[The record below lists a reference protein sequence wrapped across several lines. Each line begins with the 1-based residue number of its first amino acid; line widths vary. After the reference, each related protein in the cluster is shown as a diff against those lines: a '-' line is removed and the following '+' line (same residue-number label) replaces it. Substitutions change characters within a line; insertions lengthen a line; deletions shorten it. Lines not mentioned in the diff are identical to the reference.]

1 MSKKLNKRHGIYK
14 NVNLTKILRAQRNAR
29 YRANHPSMW
38 INPLLVKQE
47 QLQKT
52 TTARNETQELTTFD
66 LLSMNRNQSTQND
79 GNDSVNIS
87 SMDTNEFIDDD
98 DGDVTMVKY
107 EDDESEI
114 DIDFDEPVGYT
125 YNEND

>member
-1 MSKKLNKRHGIYK
+1 R
-14 NVNLTKILRAQRNAR
+14 
-29 YRANHPSMW
+29 
-38 INPLLVKQE
+38 LVKQE